1 MEKHYHLEGK
11 ERRPLILALER
22 LTGEKAKYEGIPT
35 YAYTIGSF
43 TVDRFGTLLG
53 EDEMLMKKTAEALAA
68 EGFQA
73 EEDAESFC
81 ISLPREGFSVA
92 AIQRII
98 AVVASKETV
107 IQHALSVTKTP
118 IKINNETINFPWFDR
133 IPSADEVKAYTT
145 FIALLA
151 KHAKEAKRVTGKD
164 HEVDN
169 EKYYFRCFLLRIGM
183 IGAEYKET
191 RKILL
196 KNLHGSSAFKFR
208 KTDEEAANA

>member
-1 MEKHYHLEGK
+1 MERHYHLEGK
-11 ERRPLILALER
+11 ERRPLVSALEK

-43 TVDRFGTLLG
+43 TVDRFGTLLSD
-53 EDEMLMKKTAEALAA
+53 DEERMEKIAEALAF

-73 EEDAESFC
+73 EEDADLFT
-81 ISLPREGFSVA
+81 ISLPREGFSES
-92 AIQRII
+92 AIYRITM
-98 AVVASKETV
+98 VVASKKSV
-107 IQHALSVTKTP
+107 IQHALDISATP
-118 IKINNETINFPWFDR
+118 IKITKEKIHFPWFDR

-151 KHAKEAKRVTGKD
+151 KHAKEAKRITGKD
-164 HEVDN
+164 HEVEN

-191 RKILL
+191 RKVLL
-196 KNLHGSSAFKFR
+196 KNLQGSSSLKFR
-208 KTDEEAANA
+208 EPDEEAKNA